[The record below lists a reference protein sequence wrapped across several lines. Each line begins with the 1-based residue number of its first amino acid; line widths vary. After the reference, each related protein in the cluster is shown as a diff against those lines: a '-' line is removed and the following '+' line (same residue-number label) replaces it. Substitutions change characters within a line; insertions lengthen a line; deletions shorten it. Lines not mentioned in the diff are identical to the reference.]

1 MFQSEIVGPWRV
13 KGDRSPSPL
22 IGYAPGIDFAVIPSY
37 IEPPCPA
44 SILKNIY

>member
-13 KGDRSPSPL
+13 KAMPI

-37 IEPPCPA
+37 TEPPCPA